1 MLKKNSSF
9 LNLGENYLLP
19 SLLPLGPTQ
28 TRVNPLYHR
37 KMAKF
42 QGKSEGGPSRW
53 VSLGRRRSSVKE
65 RERDR
70 EIDRDR
76 DRDREA
82 PREDKAFAI
91 PFPLSRRSTIP
102 YKAY

>member
-1 MLKKNSSF
+1 M
-9 LNLGENYLLP
+9 
-19 SLLPLGPTQ
+19 
-28 TRVNPLYHR
+28 
-37 KMAKF
+37 
-42 QGKSEGGPSRW
+42 
-53 VSLGRRRSSVKE
+53 GRRRSSVKE